1 MNSNTMI
8 PHPNK
13 TFILDK
19 VVEMPIG
26 DEVIKRKHIVIIA
39 ASDEETA
46 AQYLRDKLGF
56 NGVANELIWL
66 MNCDYT
72 TMYDQTGNKEL
83 NVQAKILYNTVT
95 IMK

>member
-1 MNSNTMI
+1 MLY
-8 PHPNK
+8 PNK

-19 VVEMPIG
+19 IVEMQLG
-26 DEVIKRKHIVIIA
+26 KETIKRKHIVIVS

-46 AQYLRDKLGF
+46 AQYLKDKLGF
-56 NGVANELIWL
+56 DGNHRELVWL
-66 MNCDYT
+66 MNCDHI

-83 NVQAKILYNTVT
+83 NVQARIMYNSVT